1 MLVPMAR
8 VELIGPRSLLDETVS
23 LLHETALVHIE
34 DLTGRIESGRLAVE
48 HMEVSSQA
56 EATKTRLGELLASAR
71 SVLDALGVR
80 EAVGGPGAR
89 GGAAG
94 GARGGVAGGTREG
107 AGVAGAA
114 GALGGGVSAVV
125 PQEAVRTAAELGT
138 SAGLIIE
145 EARAEVSPV
154 VESLSALGVEAALL
168 RRYEPMLRKIRPLA
182 SQIATTEGFDS
193 VALLVER
200 RFRTVPDEIRA
211 AVAELTGGQCEIVS
225 TEADEDT
232 TALVVIFP
240 RHYSEIVHRLLE
252 SENVSQVRLPSE
264 FGTVPFDTAYRRF
277 QQRQADLPGRIEAAS
292 AELAGLKEHW
302 GPRLLAIRDQLADA
316 IDEIETLSSLGSTEY
331 TFVIRG
337 WLPVERLEELRERV
351 AARFASQ
358 VAVYRVA
365 IEDDARAEVPIALRN
380 PRFARPFEQLL
391 GPLGGGR
398 PRYGTIDPTIVVAIA
413 YPLIFGIIVGD
424 IGYGAVMLAIVLIM
438 RARFKN
444 RPAVRLA
451 TSVILPA
458 TISAILFGFVYGEFF
473 GNLLYAMGLLDP
485 ETGRGFVHIFGFR
498 LPYMRSDDIMP
509 LLVVALGLGVIQIT
523 LGLALGI
530 TNAARTGDRKHLLVK
545 SGLLGFV
552 LGMLILGTAVLFAGR
567 EAAPVIRIVGATV
580 MAAGVGLVLR
590 FGAMMGLIET
600 LETVS
605 GMASYIRIMAIG
617 VSGAIFADAVNVLA
631 SRVGIVM
638 GILAAVFL
646 HSFHLLIA
654 AFTPTI
660 HALRL
665 NFLEFF
671 GRFYEAGT
679 VEYRPFRKSGGGKQ

>member
-8 VELIGPRSLLDETVS
+8 VELIGPRSLLDEAVS
-23 LLHETALVHIE
+23 LLHETGLVHIE
-34 DLTGRIESGRLAVE
+34 DLTRRIETGRLAVG
-48 HMEVSSQA
+48 HMEVSSRR
-56 EATKTRLGELLASAR
+56 EADRTRLGELLASAR
-71 SVLDALGVR
+71 SVLEALDVHERAGV
-80 EAVGGPGAR
+80 
-89 GGAAG
+89 AG
-94 GARGGVAGGTREG
+94 GAREGSGVAPAG
-107 AGVAGAA
+107 AGTSVAAPKG
-114 GALGGGVSAVV
+114 VV
-125 PQEAVRTAAELGT
+125 PTAAELLAT
-138 SAGLIIE
+138 AGPIIE
-145 EARAEVSPV
+145 DARTEVSPV
-154 VESLSALGVEAALL
+154 VELISALGVEAALL

-200 RFRTVPDEIRA
+200 RFRTVPEEIRA
-211 AVAELTGGQCEIVS
+211 AVSELTGGQCEIVS
-225 TEADEDT
+225 AEADEDT

-277 QQRQADLPGRIEAAS
+277 QQRQAELPGRIAAAN
-292 AELAGLKEHW
+292 AELAVLKEHW
-302 GPRLLAIRDQLADA
+302 GPQLLAIRDQLADA
-316 IDEIETLSSLGSTEY
+316 VDEIDALSRFGSTEY

-337 WLPVERLEELRERV
+337 WLPVERLDELRERV
-351 AARFASQ
+351 TARFGGQ

-365 IEDDARAEVPIALRN
+365 IEDDARADVPIALRN

-398 PRYGTIDPTIVVAIA
+398 PRYGTIDPTIFVAIA

-424 IGYGAVMLAIVLIM
+424 IGYGAVMLALVLIL
-438 RARFKN
+438 RARFKS
-444 RPAVRLA
+444 RPSVRLA
-451 TSVILPA
+451 ASVILPA

-473 GNLLYAMGLLDP
+473 GNVLFTLGLLDP
-485 ETGRGFVHIFGFR
+485 ETGRGFIHIFGFR

-509 LLVVALGLGVIQIT
+509 LLVVAIGLGVIQIM

-545 SGLLGFV
+545 SGLLGLV
-552 LGMLILGTAVLFAGR
+552 LGMLIVGTAVLFAGR

-580 MAAGVGLVLR
+580 MAVGVGLVLR
-590 FGAMMGLIET
+590 FGAMMGFIET

-631 SRVGIVM
+631 SRVGVIV

-679 VEYRPFRKSGGGKQ
+679 VEYRPFRKSGGGKHS